1 MERQTGIA
9 MWRQIAD
16 EIRQSIAGGEYAAR
30 EILPGEMALAER
42 FGVNRHTVRSAIAA
56 LVREGV
62 LRAERGRGTF
72 VEKRDR
78 LRFRV
83 GPRTRFSEGIA
94 GQSSSGEGR
103 LLRSG
108 TEEADSVT
116 ADALGIAAGEKLV
129 RVEMLYLV
137 DRIPISVATNFFP
150 AERFGDIA
158 GHVRRT
164 RSITAALAACGVGD
178 YSRKWTTITARHA
191 DTADRQAL
199 SLSPGAIVLHGTALN
214 VDAAGTA
221 IQYANTRFAADRVEL
236 TVD

>member
-16 EIRQSIAGGEYAAR
+16 EIRQSIAGGEYATR
-30 EILPGEMALAER
+30 ETLPGEMALAER

-78 LRFRV
+78 LRFRL
-83 GPRTRFSEGIA
+83 GPRTRFSEALA

-108 TEEADSVT
+108 TEDADPVT
-116 ADALGIAAGEKLV
+116 AGALGIADGEKLV

-137 DRIPISVATNFFP
+137 DRMPISVATNLFP
-150 AERFGDIA
+150 AERFRDIA
-158 GHVRRT
+158 DHARRT
-164 RSITAALAACGVGD
+164 KSITSALAACGVGD
-178 YSRKWTTITARHA
+178 YSRKWTTITAHHA
-191 DTADRQAL
+191 DAGDREML
-199 SLSPGAIVLHGTALN
+199 SLSPGAIVLHGAALN
-214 VDAAGTA
+214 VDAAGTP
-221 IQYANTRFAADRVEL
+221 IQYARTRFAADRVEL